1 MKYLSEFCVP
11 YDSTFETN
19 ILLTSMTF
27 KLNIYIFFYKS
38 YFYCYCYH
46 QNLCFFHSFLYL
58 SEKNCEKF
66 L

>member
-27 KLNIYIFFYKS
+27 KLNIYIYFYKS
-38 YFYCYCYH
+38 YFY
-46 QNLCFFHSFLYL
+46 
-58 SEKNCEKF
+58 
-66 L
+66 